1 MKLKGINL
9 IERHVEKIILI
20 VVVLVF
26 LGVLALQI
34 VAPRTIDVGGQ
45 AVAPAEAF
53 RPAEQAAQ
61 SLRAQLDSTDP
72 ALPDVASSSVLE
84 EFEATVS
91 ARNAPRP
98 EVLALGTGISPGVTG
113 AAAEAGDVRYATLT
127 IPAPSA
133 PTPAGYQAAIDP
145 REVIATPALAAVL
158 PASQPFDVSAVSV
171 QATFD
176 GTALRDQLVRDD
188 LASDGPIRAIP
199 RNWWRGGIQIL
210 AVELERQK
218 MNIDG
223 SWGDPEAAPTPPGM
237 LNLAES
243 LSADRTVLGDIQSL
257 VDRARENPRAIVQPA
272 FYRTLNSA
280 AWREPAVMANAEI
293 EIGGVDPEIVRLEA
307 RRDDVIKRLDALREQ
322 LGGGGS
328 GGRDPD
334 RDRGRDPGGRRP
346 GRDQPPTPPSGTP
359 DRGDPQQRAIQGRI
373 DRFEAELEELNEQLE
388 ALGVQVDDNAN
399 DPGRGGPDT
408 PPGRQP
414 GAQRGRDLE
423 PALPA
428 LLENAELDV
437 WAHDLSA
444 EPDATYRYRLRVV
457 VNNPFFGRRASLMA
471 DQQPLAASPTLTSD
485 WSAWSDPIDVLGDR
499 YYFMVN
505 AAPADELRGVRA
517 TAELYRFYYGQWRR
531 ASVLVEPGDRLAD
544 IADLPELLVYDLQ
557 ALRGD
562 QPTDDDQD
570 FGDPRGRDPRG
581 VDPRDRRPPE
591 RDRGASVASDAELE
605 RAGSPGPEELVI
617 ETAAVLLDVALAPG
631 SALGRN
637 AVYDAILTDARSG
650 LVRRS
655 PASDRATEIY
665 RRISTAARGAEQV
678 AQSD

>member
-9 IERHVEKIILI
+9 IERHVEKIILV

-72 ALPDVASSSVLE
+72 ALPEVGSSSVLE
-84 EFEATVS
+84 EFESTLD

-98 EVLALGTGISPGVTG
+98 DVLALGTGISPGVTG
-113 AAAEAGDVRYATLT
+113 AAAEAGDVRYATLE

-145 REVIATPALAAVL
+145 REVIATPALAAML

-188 LASDGPIRAIP
+188 LAADGPIRAIP

-210 AVELERQK
+210 GIELQRQR
-218 MNIDG
+218 MNSDG
-223 SWGDPEAAPTPPGM
+223 SWADAEPAPTPPGM
-237 LNLAES
+237 LNLAQGLPAER
-243 LSADRTVLGDIQSL
+243 AVLGDIQSL

-280 AWREPAVMANAEI
+280 EWREPTLMADAQI
-293 EIGGVDPEIVRLEA
+293 ETGGVDPEIVRLEA

-322 LGGGGS
+322 LGGGGA

-346 GRDQPPTPPSGTP
+346 GRDQPPTPAGTP
-359 DRGDPQQRAIQGRI
+359 DRGDAQQRVIQGRI
-373 DRFEAELEELNEQLE
+373 DRFEAELEELNEELE
-388 ALGVQVDDNAN
+388 AMGVQVDDNAN
-399 DPGRGGPDT
+399 DPGRG
-408 PPGRQP
+408 PGGGARQP
-414 GAQRGRDLE
+414 GRDLE
-423 PALPA
+423 TSLPS

-437 WAHDLSA
+437 WAHDLGA
-444 EPDATYRYRLRVV
+444 DPDATYRYRLRVV

-471 DQQPLAASPTLTSD
+471 DQQPMAASPTLTSA
-485 WSAWSDPIDVLGDR
+485 WSAWSEPIDVLGDR

-544 IADLPELLVYDLQ
+544 IADLPELQIYDLM

-562 QPTDDDQD
+562 QPANDDQD
-570 FGDPRGRDPRG
+570 FRDPRG
-581 VDPRDRRPPE
+581 GDPRDRDVDPRDRRPPS
-591 RDRGASVASDAELE
+591 RDRGAAVASDAELE
-605 RAGSPGPEELVI
+605 RAGSAGPEELVI
-617 ETAAVLLDVALAPG
+617 ESAAVLLDVALAPG

-655 PASDRATEIY
+655 PASDRTTEIY
-665 RRISTAARGAEQV
+665 RKIAAAARSAEQL

>member
-72 ALPDVASSSVLE
+72 ALPDVGASSVLE
-84 EFEATVS
+84 EFEATLE

-98 EVLALGTGISPGVTG
+98 EVLALGTGIRPGVTG
-113 AAAEAGDVRYATLT
+113 AVAEAGDVRYATLT

-145 REVIATPALAAVL
+145 REVIATPALADVL

-176 GTALRDQLVRDD
+176 GTALRDQLDRDD
-188 LASDGPIRAIP
+188 LAPDGPLRAIP

-223 SWGDPEAAPTPPGM
+223 SWGEPEPAPTPPGM
-237 LNLAES
+237 LNLAS
-243 LSADRTVLGDIQSL
+243 DLSADRTVLGDIQSL
-257 VDRARENPRAIVQPA
+257 VDRARENPRAVVQPA

-280 AWREPAVMANAEI
+280 EWREPETMASAEI
-293 EIGGVDPEIVRLEA
+293 ETGGVDPEIIRLEA
-307 RRDDVIKRLDALREQ
+307 RRDEVVKRLEALREQ
-322 LGGGGS
+322 LGGGS
-328 GGRDPD
+328 GGRNPGQDPGRTPGRDPD
-334 RDRGRDPGGRRP
+334 RGRP

-373 DRFEAELEELNEQLE
+373 DRFEAELEDINEELD
-388 ALGVQVDDNAN
+388 ALGVRVDDNAN
-399 DPGRGGPDT
+399 DPGRGPS
-408 PPGRQP
+408 RQP
-414 GAQRGRDLE
+414 GRDVE
-423 PALPA
+423 PALPT

-437 WAHDLSA
+437 WAHDLTA
-444 EPDATYRYRLRVV
+444 DPDATYRYRLRVV

-471 DQQPLAASPTLTSD
+471 DQQPLAASPTMA
-485 WSAWSDPIDVLGDR
+485 SAWSPWSEPISVLGDR
-499 YYFMVN
+499 YFFMVN

-544 IADLPELLVYDLQ
+544 VAELPELQIYDLA

-562 QPTDDDQD
+562 QADDDSQGVPD
-570 FGDPRGRDPRG
+570 PRGGDPRDRDPRG
-581 VDPRDRRPPE
+581 GDPRDRRPPG
-591 RDRGASVASDAELE
+591 RDRGAAVASDAELE
-605 RAGSPGPEELVI
+605 RAGMPGPETLEI
-617 ETAAVLLDVALAPG
+617 QTAAVLLDVALAPG

-637 AVYDAILTDARSG
+637 AVYDAILTDARLG

-655 PASDRATEIY
+655 PAGDRATEVY
-665 RRISTAARGAEQV
+665 RRIAAAARNAEQL
-678 AQSD
+678 AQGN